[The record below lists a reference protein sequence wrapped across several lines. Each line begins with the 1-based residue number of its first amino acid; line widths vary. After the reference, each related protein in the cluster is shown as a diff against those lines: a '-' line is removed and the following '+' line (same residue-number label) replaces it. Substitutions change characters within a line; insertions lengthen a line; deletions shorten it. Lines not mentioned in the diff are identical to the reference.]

1 MARLVGFIGNRPDL
15 GARVIELEGRALD
28 VRRRSGVTP
37 GWGVGFYQAGEILL
51 KRRPIDDRD
60 EVRPADITRD
70 VRADTLVA
78 HVRLATV
85 GAPRTENTHPFR
97 YRHWLFANTGTVE
110 AFSRLRGR
118 LTEQLPQFLHRD
130 VRGETDSELLFHLFL
145 SFLHDAGQ
153 LDRPAVDADAA
164 RTALRGAVALV
175 DGLCAE
181 EGAPPTALNVLVANP
196 EYLIA
201 LHAGNAASGSQNPAA
216 ASAQMGY
223 RVFQGQ
229 RDLERLFGDGGLGRM
244 RIPDYATS
252 RLTLIASDFDDGL
265 PAGWTSV
272 PERAIV
278 TLTRADDPII
288 ETL

>member
-97 YRHWLFANTGTVE
+97 YRQWIFANTGTVE
-110 AFSRLRGR
+110 AFARLRGR
-118 LTEQLPQFLHRD
+118 LAEQLPQFLHRD
-130 VRGETDSELLFHLFL
+130 VRGETDSELVFHLFL

-153 LDRPAVDADAA
+153 LDRPAVDPAAA
-164 RTALRGAVALV
+164 REALRGAIALV

-181 EGAPPTALNVLVANP
+181 EGASPTALNILVANP
-196 EYLIA
+196 EYVIA
-201 LHAGNAASGSQNPAA
+201 VHAGTGAANGAA
-216 ASAQMGY
+216 ASKEMGY
-223 RVFQGQ
+223 RIFQGQ
-229 RDLERLFGDGGLGRM
+229 QDLERLFGDGGLGRM

-252 RLTLIASDFDDGL
+252 RLTLVASDFDDGL
-265 PAGWTSV
+265 PPGWTSV
-272 PERAIV
+272 HERAIV
-278 TLTRADDPII
+278 TFTRSDDPVI
-288 ETL
+288 ESL

>member
-15 GARVIELEGRALD
+15 GARVIDLEGRALD
-28 VRRRSGVTP
+28 VRRRPGVTP

-70 VRADTLVA
+70 VRADTLLA

-97 YRHWLFANTGTVE
+97 YRQWLFANTGTVE
-110 AFSRLRGR
+110 SFARLRGR
-118 LTEQLPQFLHRD
+118 LAEQLPQFLHRD

-153 LDRPAVDADAA
+153 LDRPAVEAGAA
-164 RTALRGAVALV
+164 REALRGAVALV

-181 EGAPPTALNVLVANP
+181 EGAPPTALNILVSNP
-196 EYLIA
+196 EYLLA
-201 LHAGNAASGSQNPAA
+201 VHAGTAPPGAPPAAA

-223 RVFQGQ
+223 RIFQGQ

-252 RLTLIASDFDDGL
+252 RLTLVASDFDDGL
-265 PAGWTSV
+265 PAGWTAV
-272 PERAIV
+272 PPRAIV
-278 TLTRADDPII
+278 TLTRADEPSL
-288 ETL
+288 ESL